1 MSYASSMDFPTGTGE
16 MDPAMMEQMMMM
28 QQQQQQQYAAG
39 AGGGFGAASMATGAG
54 ASDILMSD
62 ASMKAAVHKVMD
74 DMKKPEFS
82 EVLDD
87 TLRHLMAGQPD
98 AGHGAASGNAAAG
111 AAASQLFASLAGNG
125 VEGSESLAKTLE
137 LLQKLSME
145 SDAATAAGAAG
156 AHTGAGI
163 AGESAAAT
171 EKLSDDLMGR
181 MMEEF
186 ERLGSKE
193 DFDNAMD
200 GVMRQL
206 LAKDIMYVPIRQVA
220 DSFPSWLAH
229 NRGKM
234 SEEEYQK

>member
-1 MSYASSMDFPTGTGE
+1 
-16 MDPAMMEQMMMM
+16 MDPAMLQAGWGDPAMM
-28 QQQQQQQYAAG
+28 QQAQMQAQMQAMQ
-39 AGGGFGAASMATGAG
+39 GGGMGGPATVATGTG

-74 DMKKPEFS
+74 DMRKPEFS

-87 TLRHLMAGQPD
+87 TLRHLMAGNPD
-98 AGHGAASGNAAAG
+98 AGAAAASGNAAAG

-125 VEGSESLAKTLE
+125 VEGAESLAKTLE
-137 LLQKLSME
+137 LLQKLGIE
-145 SDAATAAGAAG
+145 SDAAAAAGTAG

-163 AGESAAAT
+163 SGESAAAT

-193 DFDNAMD
+193 DFDKAMD

-206 LAKDIMYVPIRQVA
+206 LAKDIMYVPIRQIA

-229 NRGKM
+229 NRGKL
-234 SEEEYQK
+234 SEQEYNK